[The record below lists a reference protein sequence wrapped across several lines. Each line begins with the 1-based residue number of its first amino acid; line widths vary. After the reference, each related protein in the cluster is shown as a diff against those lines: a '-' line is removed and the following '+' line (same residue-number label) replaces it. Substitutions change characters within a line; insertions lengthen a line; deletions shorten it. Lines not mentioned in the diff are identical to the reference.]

1 MLIYSSSEAEDSNDH
16 NVPTTKLFGRERSV
30 HSLLGGG
37 QVANLLLWR
46 NKSLSAAILL
56 GITMIWFL
64 FEVVEYNFVSLICH
78 ISILVMLIV
87 FLTYTA
93 AKFAN
98 WDLPDIHEITI
109 QESAFRW
116 LYRKVNW
123 VLLRFYEIS
132 SGENFIEFFLVIGSL
147 WMISVLG
154 SYFSSLN
161 LLFFC
166 FICLGTLPVLY
177 EQYEQ
182 EVDRLIRKGSKDAKK
197 VLKKFDSK
205 VLNKIPRGRVKDKKR
220 K

>member
-16 NVPTTKLFGRERSV
+16 NAPTTKLFGRERSV

-109 QESAFRW
+109 QESVFRW

>member
-1 MLIYSSSEAEDSNDH
+1 MFIYSSDAEDSNDQ
-16 NVPTTKLFGRERSV
+16 NVPTTKLFGREKSL

-46 NKSLSAAILL
+46 NKSFSAAILL

-64 FEVVEYNFVSLICH
+64 FEVVEYTFVSLICQ
-78 ISILVMLIV
+78 ISILVMLIL
-87 FLTYTA
+87 FITYTT

-98 WDLPDIHEITI
+98 WDLPDIQEITI

-116 LYRKVNW
+116 LYKKTNW

-132 SGENFIEFFLVIGSL
+132 SGENLFEFFLVIGSL
-147 WMISVLG
+147 WMVSVIG
-154 SYFSSLN
+154 NYYSSLN

-166 FICLGTLPVLY
+166 CICLGTLPALY
-177 EQYEQ
+177 EQYQQ
-182 EVDRLIRKGSKDAKK
+182 EVDRLVRKGSKDARK
-197 VLKKFDSK
+197 VLKKLDSK

-220 K
+220 

>member
-16 NVPTTKLFGRERSV
+16 NAPTTKLFGRERSV

-78 ISILVMLIV
+78 ISILVM
-87 FLTYTA
+87 
-93 AKFAN
+93 
-98 WDLPDIHEITI
+98 DLPDIHEITI
-109 QESAFRW
+109 QESVFRW

-132 SGENFIEFFLVIGSL
+132 SGENFIEFFLVRMHLNYVIGSL

-154 SYFSSLN
+154 S
-161 LLFFC
+161 